1 MPAMYKIL
9 FDTNALV
16 DFLLGREPGCSA
28 CKRVIAM
35 CDEGQH
41 ALYAAS
47 TSVKDAYYLVRSG
60 LKRAERAESGSV
72 GDMQANA
79 ISEVAWACVQQL
91 ARTFLVVPIGR
102 SECLNALTMQVLHDD
117 FEDDLVL
124 AAARKTNVDFLVTSD
139 QSLMRHA
146 PVACLTPT
154 DLAAL
159 LAAEGANKQSPGR
172 NRSIG

>member
-1 MPAMYKIL
+1 MHKIL

-28 CKRVIAM
+28 CKQVIAL

-47 TSVKDAYYLVRSG
+47 TSVKDAYYIVRSG
-60 LKRAERAESGSV
+60 LKRAERAAAGNVS
-72 GDMQANA
+72 DTQANA
-79 ISEVAWACVQQL
+79 IAEVAWACVRQL
-91 ARTFLVVPIGR
+91 LRTFLIVPIGR
-102 SECLNALTMQVLHDD
+102 AECLDALTMRVLHDD
-117 FEDDLVL
+117 FEDDIVL
-124 AAARKTNVDFLVTSD
+124 AAAREAKVDFLVTSD
-139 QSLMRHA
+139 LKLMKHA

-159 LAAEGANKQSPGR
+159 LAEEQRRMP
-172 NRSIG
+172 

>member
-1 MPAMYKIL
+1 MYKIL

-28 CKRVIAM
+28 CKQIIAM
-35 CDEGQH
+35 CDDGRH

-47 TSVKDAYYLVRSG
+47 PSVKDAYYLVRSG
-60 LKRAERAESGSV
+60 LKRAERAETGSV

-79 ISEVAWACVQQL
+79 IAEVAWACAQQL
-91 ARTFLVVPIGR
+91 IRTFLVVPVGR
-102 SECLNALTMQVLHDD
+102 GECLDALTMRVLHDD

-124 AAARKTNVDFLVTSD
+124 AAARKAEVDFLVTSD
-139 QSLMRHA
+139 QNLMKHA
-146 PVACLTPT
+146 PVACLAPA

-159 LAAEGANKQSPGR
+159 LVAEERRA
-172 NRSIG
+172 